1 MLKFIQTSFIAITK
15 NYSDFITFLEKINFC
30 LFMLLQELSYG
41 FLSFFLENVLVQW
54 SIQTY
59 CMTQAVEIKEVQENT
74 QFLIE

>member
-1 MLKFIQTSFIAITK
+1 
-15 NYSDFITFLEKINFC
+15 
-30 LFMLLQELSYG
+30 MLLQELSYG
-41 FLSFFLENVLVQW
+41 FLSFFFLENVLVQW